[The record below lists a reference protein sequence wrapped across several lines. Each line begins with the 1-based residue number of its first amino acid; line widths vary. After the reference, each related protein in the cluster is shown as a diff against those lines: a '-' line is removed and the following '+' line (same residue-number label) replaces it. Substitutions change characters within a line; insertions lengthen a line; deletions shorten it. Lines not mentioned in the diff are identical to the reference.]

1 MLEKILR
8 GKDTTKLTKTEQKNI
23 IGGNC
28 LPELNCYNAAADKY
42 YAC

>member
-8 GKDTTKLTKTEQKNI
+8 SKETIKLTKTEQKDIKN
-23 IGGNC
+23 GNS
-28 LPELNCYNAAADKY
+28 PVLNCYNAAADKY